1 MPTATDHNQ
10 SSLSIIPNAPLPS
23 FMQLSYSTAKLKLP
37 AAPNHWRP
45 TSRITVTQF
54 RIPLLEN
61 IYLAPPNRVI
71 SRIAV
76 SSKTMYQS
84 TGEIFLFHA
93 YIIDYSIQNHPTSL
107 LQPPSSLV
115 PVLPVRLVPAD
126 HARSAI
132 RHLRA
137 PMLPPKQQ
145 A

>member
-10 SSLSIIPNAPLPS
+10 SSLSIIPNATLPS

-37 AAPNHWRP
+37 AAPNQWRP

-61 IYLAPPNRVI
+61 IYFSTPE
-71 SRIAV
+71 
-76 SSKTMYQS
+76 SSNLKDRSVKQDNVPKHRRD
-84 TGEIFLFHA
+84 FLFHA
-93 YIIDYSIQNHPTSL
+93 YIIDYSIQKHPTAL

-126 HARSAI
+126 PVRGAI